1 MGEHL
6 FQESQPFFRIRLH
19 FLMSV
24 ELAVIVR
31 KLLDKIDLVIDIR
44 ENLYPGLYKRSNLF
58 EIVILCNRHF

>member
-1 MGEHL
+1 
-6 FQESQPFFRIRLH
+6 
-19 FLMSV
+19 MSV

-58 EIVILCNRHF
+58 EIIVLCNRLFDIRFRHLIEFTGVHRL